1 MTPAFQVLLCL
12 CMLGLSSAVP
22 KSRNI
27 RWCVTSDPEV
37 KKCNDLVNSCNVD
50 GILLICVKKSSTED
64 CLKAIS
70 DGEADAISLNSRSI
84 YKASLNHFA
93 LKPIMTESFH
103 PLKGIQSP
111 CQRERQAL
119 LGGGRPL
126 LGAFVP
132 ECDKKGNY
140 NAMQCHGSTGYCWC
154 VNEEGKEIN
163 GTKTPPG
170 QPAPTCE
177 ETEKADTPCLK
188 EQQKLLGEEKIPTV
202 GRFVPQC
209 DEKGHYSPQQCHG
222 STGHCW
228 CVNVNGEE
236 MAGTKTPPG
245 QPAQNCAAHAV
256 DTPCLKERRK
266 LVQGERPLAG
276 RFVPQC
282 DERGRYRPQQCHG
295 STGYCWCVYANGE
308 EIADTKTPPGQPAKN
323 CASHDPVTFHYAV
336 AVVKKSSA
344 FQMDQLKGKKSCHSA
359 VGETAGWIA
368 PMHAL
373 LKKKLLSWEGPEH
386 KSFEK
391 VVSEFFSAS
400 CAPGAK
406 EENLCKQCAGQGDKC
421 KRGPGEPYYG
431 DNGAIRCLKEG
442 SGEIAFVEHFTLSAL
457 NPDDFE
463 LLCPDNTRRPLS
475 QYKDCNFGKVPTRA
489 VVTRKTG
496 DKTKDITEYLFEA
509 VKKQCKLFSS
519 DHGYDLMFED
529 ITTSLIPL
537 PPAMDTRLFLGP
549 EMYNAMETL
558 HGGPLPS
565 RKEIRWCT
573 QSKDE
578 KKKCDNWSAVSGG
591 ALKCT
596 EPVSAE
602 QCVEKVVKGEAE
614 AVTISVDHMYTAL
627 KCGLVPAVDE
637 YYNKDDFA
645 PCQVIGT
652 KYTDFGHISAVALV
666 KKSDK
671 DITWNNLKGK
681 KSCHTGVG
689 HQAGWVI
696 PTGLISKKTMNCDIG
711 SYFSESCAPGSPIN
725 SNLCKLCIGDPE
737 NKNADTKCF
746 PNDKEAYYGNDGAI
760 RCLVEKAD
768 VAFVPHMAVFQ
779 NTDGKN
785 PAPWAKDLK
794 SADFELLCR
803 DGSRAPVTDYRKC
816 QLTGIA
822 PRTVITRPESLSKVV
837 RTTINQQSLFGRIGF
852 EKDMFQ
858 MFSSSI
864 GPNLLF
870 SDGTQCL
877 IEFDR
882 MIEKPIMHD
891 LFGEPYHTA
900 VYKDIQCLPLSAL
913 ASACT
918 FHDN

>member
-22 KSRNI
+22 KLRNV
-27 RWCVTSDPEV
+27 RWCVTSDTEV
-37 KKCNDLVNSCNVD
+37 KKCNDLVNSCNV
-50 GILLICVKKSSTED
+50 GILLTCVKKSSTED
-64 CLKAIS
+64 CVKAIS

-84 YKASLNHFA
+84 YKASLNPFN
-93 LKPIMTESFH
+93 LKPIMTESYH
-103 PLKGIQSP
+103 PHKASTSCLK
-111 CQRERQAL
+111 QRQKL
-119 LGGGRPL
+119 QVGG
-126 LGAFVP
+126 
-132 ECDKKGNY
+132 
-140 NAMQCHGSTGYCWC
+140 
-154 VNEEGKEIN
+154 
-163 GTKTPPG
+163 KTP
-170 QPAPTCE
+170 
-177 ETEKADTPCLK
+177 L
-188 EQQKLLGEEKIPTV
+188 V
-202 GRFVPQC
+202 GGFVPQC

-228 CVNVNGEE
+228 CVNTNGEEIAGTRTPPGQPAQNCAAHAVDISCLKERQKLVQGERPLLGRFVPQCDEKGRYSPQQCHGSTGYCWCVSVNGEE
-236 MAGTKTPPG
+236 IAGTKTPPG
-245 QPAQNCAAHAV
+245 QPAQNCAA
-256 DTPCLKERRK
+256 
-266 LVQGERPLAG
+266 
-276 RFVPQC
+276 
-282 DERGRYRPQQCHG
+282 
-295 STGYCWCVYANGE
+295 
-308 EIADTKTPPGQPAKN
+308 
-323 CASHDPVTFHYAV
+323 HDPVTFHYAV

-344 FQMDQLKGKKSCHSA
+344 FQMDQLKGKRSCHSA

-368 PMHAL
+368 PMNAL
-373 LKKKLLSWEGPEH
+373 LIKKLLSWEGPEH

-431 DNGAIRCLKEG
+431 DNGAIRCLRED
-442 SGEIAFVEHFTLSAL
+442 SGDMAFVEHNALSGL
-457 NPDDFE
+457 NSDEFE

-496 DKTKDITEYLFEA
+496 DKTKDITEYLRAAE
-509 VKKQCKLFSS
+509 KKQCKLFSS
-519 DHGYDLMFED
+519 AHGQDLLFED
-529 ITTSLIPL
+529 TTTSLITL

-549 EMYNAMETL
+549 EMYNAMKTL
-558 HGGPLPS
+558 HGGPQPS

-573 QSKDE
+573 QSKNE

-591 ALKCT
+591 AIKCT
-596 EPVSAE
+596 EPVSAAE
-602 QCVEKVVKGEAE
+602 CVEKVVKGEAE
-614 AVTISVDHMYTAL
+614 AVTISADHMYTAL

-645 PCQVIGT
+645 PCQTIGSIP
-652 KYTDFGHISAVALV
+652 TDYGNISAVALV

-711 SYFSESCAPGSPIN
+711 SYFNESCAPGSPIN
-725 SNLCKLCIGDPE
+725 STLCKLCIGDPQ
-737 NKNADTKCF
+737 NKNARTKCSA
-746 PNDKEAYYGNDGAI
+746 NDKEAYYGNAGAV
-760 RCLVEKAD
+760 RCLVEKGD
-768 VAFVPHMAVFQ
+768 VAFVPHNAVFE

-785 PAPWAKDLK
+785 PALWAKNLK
-794 SADFELLCR
+794 STDFELLCL

-816 QLTGIA
+816 QLAAIA
-822 PRTVITRPESLSKVV
+822 PRTVITRPESLSDVV
-837 RTTINQQSLFGRIGF
+837 RTTVSQQSLFGRIGF

-870 SDGTQCL
+870 SDATQCL

-882 MIEKPIMHD
+882 IIERDILDD
-891 LFGEPYHTA
+891 LLGKPYHTA
-900 VYKDIQCLPLSAL
+900 VYKDIQCLPPSAL

-918 FHDN
+918 FHDY